1 MPTEI
6 PVTFR
11 VDACGSIVQQLQD
24 DTFATIMKYRT
35 QFASHRI
42 SRLTN
47 RAAEFLSNNRHIT
60 GYSEM
65 ALLGSA
71 AIACAAFMASDLP
84 QPYLDRT
91 MSAASYGSIYDLL
104 DCCKDTSPDSGYL
117 DNYELLEQ
125 VSAAGNVTH
134 PEFHHATD
142 ILMDYFTSTTLD
154 AKAGQLAIIGAG
166 ILMRQFDMSWHK
178 VRGQAIDDI
187 CLQETD
193 GIAWESILES

>member
-1 MPTEI
+1 MPREI

-11 VDACGSIVQQLQD
+11 VDARGTVVQQLQD

-47 RAAEFLSNNRHIT
+47 RAVDFLSNNRHIT
-60 GYSEM
+60 GYNEM

-91 MSAASYGSIYDLL
+91 MSAASYGSITDLL
-104 DCCKDTSPDSGYL
+104 DCCKDTSPGSGHL
-117 DNYELLEQ
+117 DNYDLLEQ
-125 VSAAGNVTH
+125 ISTAGNVMH

-142 ILMDYFTSTTLD
+142 LLMDYFTSATPD
-154 AKAGQLAIIGAG
+154 AKAGQLAAIGAG
-166 ILMRQFDMSWHK
+166 IILRQFDLSWDV
-178 VRGQAIDDI
+178 VRSQAIDDI
-187 CLQETD
+187 CLQETE
-193 GIAWESILES
+193 GIEWDSILKN